1 LIYDGH
7 QAPTEG
13 DRVTETE
20 WKKALAL
27 VLDNEGLK
35 RLCVRAAEALETS
48 SPLIGAEDDMDKL
61 IAELRK
67 AAK

>member
-1 LIYDGH
+1 M
-7 QAPTEG
+7 
-13 DRVTETE
+13 TETE

-35 RLCVRAAEALETS
+35 RLCVRAAEALDS
-48 SPLIGAEDDMDKL
+48 YNFDHLQDDL

-67 AAK
+67 AAE